1 MFDVHLVLLF
11 IGFLLLVCVLLSKFT
26 AKIGVPALLI
36 FLIVG
41 LILDTNQVI
50 SSSITNYN
58 MIQSIS
64 IFALIIIMFSGGLDT
79 ELANIKRVTWEGIS
93 LSTVGVFI
101 TAIVVGILVHLL
113 FGLGWLDSFLIG
125 SIISSTDA
133 AAVFSIFK
141 TQKLHI
147 KDNLDHML
155 ELESATNDPMAY
167 ILVTSVIYLIIHPET
182 SMLLLI
188 FNFFKSLALGLIMG
202 AILGKGFSKLLA
214 RIKLSV
220 EGLYPVLLLSAA
232 ILSFAATEVV
242 GGNGFLSV
250 YIAAVIIGNCKIK
263 YKYTQLSFFEGIAW
277 IMQIVMFVLLG
288 AFSSI
293 KELIPMLIPAIWI
306 AMILT
311 FVARPIAV
319 LISLAPFDI
328 DRPSKAFVSW
338 AGIKGAVPIVF
349 AFYPLV
355 HGIYN
360 AQMIFDIVMVVT
372 CISVLVQGSTLIFM
386 AGHLKVLKEE

>member
-64 IFALIIIMFSGGLDT
+64 IIALIIIMFSGGLDT

-220 EGLYPVLLLSAA
+220 AA

-372 CISVLVQGSTLIFM
+372 CISVLVQGSTLKFM